1 MALVSLSNAL
11 KNGSASGIIG
21 ELDCSTVVTSEL
33 EESILFTKS
42 IIQQKETELQKYNE
56 RQIVVKYNERQVQ
69 QRQSINHNN
78 TPSPPTNI
86 TKEALLLLSNA
97 ELILQIRNSLL

>member
-1 MALVSLSNAL
+1 MRSSILIFEQVSFSQVGGTLRNEFYLVRSEVQNRMALVSLSNAL

-42 IIQQKETELQKYNE
+42 IIQQKERELQKYNE
-56 RQIVVKYNERQVQ
+56 RQIVVSIQSERC
-69 QRQSINHNN
+69 SA
-78 TPSPPTNI
+78 
-86 TKEALLLLSNA
+86 KC
-97 ELILQIRNSLL
+97 SL